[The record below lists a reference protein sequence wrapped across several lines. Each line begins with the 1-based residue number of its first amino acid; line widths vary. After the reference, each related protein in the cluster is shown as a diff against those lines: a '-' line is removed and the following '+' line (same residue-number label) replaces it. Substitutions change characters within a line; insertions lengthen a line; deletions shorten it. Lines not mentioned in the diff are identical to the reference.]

1 VCAALYT
8 IKFCVV
14 CIDPK
19 KKIRRDLLS
28 FQKVII
34 FFFFWLVHPDCLL
47 GLLQGECPANISQ
60 KKERHGVDVKI

>member
-34 FFFFWLVHPDCLL
+34 FGLVHHDCLL